1 MYFILSGEILQS
13 KYVMK
18 IENRIMQV
26 YQEPVKELT
35 ALKSLANIVVEADG
49 EV

>member
-1 MYFILSGEILQS
+1 MYFILSGEILQF

-26 YQEPVKELT
+26 YPEAEKELT
-35 ALKSLANIVVEADG
+35 ALKSLTNIIVEADG